1 MRDTV
6 IFIPAWNEAASLPA
20 LLEEARRELP
30 EADLLVID
38 DGSTDDT
45 AAVSRAGGAQVVS
58 FPENHGL
65 RHGIAEGY
73 RQAATRGYTYC
84 GRLDADGQHP
94 PAELR
99 RMLDDGA
106 QRRVRRGRRVALPA
120 GLRRLQAGARARLR
134 HRRCCG
140 C

>member
-1 MRDTV
+1 MLARRIPLLVVAFGTRVRHACGVRDTIV
-6 IFIPAWNEAASLPA
+6 FIPAWNEAASLPA

-73 RQAATRGYTYC
+73 RQASSRGY
-84 GRLDADGQHP
+84 
-94 PAELR
+94 ELR
-99 RMLDDGA
+99 PA
-106 QRRVRRGRRVALPA
+106 GRRRPAPA
-120 GLRRLQAGARARLR
+120 GRAGGACSRWCEGTSAT
-134 HRRCCG
+134 
-140 C
+140 